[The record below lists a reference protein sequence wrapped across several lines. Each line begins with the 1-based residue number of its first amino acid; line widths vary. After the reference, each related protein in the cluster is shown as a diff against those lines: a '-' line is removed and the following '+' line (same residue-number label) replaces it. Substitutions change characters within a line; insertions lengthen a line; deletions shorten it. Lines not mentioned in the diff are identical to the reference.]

1 MKSKILSRGAFIFIV
16 TTLFTSFI
24 GFADTQD
31 KPYSFQFWGPA
42 SNHYTGAR
50 TKETSSSM
58 YISVTK
64 TSDGSIT
71 TFNAKPQ
78 ANGKNRWVNVGN
90 GGTVAVGRKYE
101 VYNSAYETFNKVPTR
116 FRGIASTLG
125 KVTIS
130 GNWSPDYTRESGVYV
145 LP

>member
-16 TTLFTSFI
+16 ITLFTSFI

-31 KPYSFQFWGPA
+31 KSFSFQFWGPS
-42 SNHYTGAR
+42 SNQYTGAR

-64 TSDGSIT
+64 TSDGSVN
-71 TFNAKPQ
+71 TFDVKPQ

-90 GGTVAVGRKYE
+90 GGTVKVGRAYE
-101 VYNSAYETFNKVPTR
+101 VYNSAYETFKKVPTR
-116 FRGIASTLG
+116 FRGLRSTWG
-125 KVTIS
+125 KTTIS
-130 GNWSPDYTRESGVYV
+130 GKWSPDYTWQSGVYV